1 MPDTL
6 PSMLVLDAAD
16 VRRHLTP
23 QVAYAA
29 VEAAFRSLRADTT
42 QQPVRTQVVTA
53 EGVTLVK
60 PAVVADCTGVKVVS
74 VFPGNAARGL
84 NLIQGFVVLLDPATG
99 ALDALLDGAAVTEL
113 RTAATSA
120 LATSLL
126 ARPDAAR
133 LGVLGAGVQARSHL
147 QAMHASRRLERVLVW
162 APAGLDELLRWA
174 AEHGLPVQVARDA
187 EQVVRESDI
196 LCTVT
201 TSPVPVLQGDWLRPG
216 THVNGVGAYR
226 PHERELDTLTMQRA
240 RVVVDMHEAAAQEAG
255 AILLARADGAE
266 VNVVAEL
273 AEVLTGRAP
282 GRTSADEITVFS
294 STGLAVQDV
303 TAARAAVTA
312 ARAAGAGVKVAFP

>member
-6 PSMLVLDAAD
+6 LSMLVLDAAD
-16 VRRHLTP
+16 VRRHLSP
-23 QVAYAA
+23 PVAYAA
-29 VEAAFRSLRADTT
+29 VEAAFRALWEDAT
-42 QQPVRTQVVTA
+42 QQPVRTQVATP

-60 PAVVADCTGVKVVS
+60 PAVVDGCTGVKVVS
-74 VFPGNAARGL
+74 VSPGNAARGPD
-84 NLIQGFVVLLDPATG
+84 LIQGFVVLLDPATG

-120 LATSLL
+120 LATTLL

-147 QAMHASRRLERVLVW
+147 QAMHASRRLEQALVW
-162 APAGLDELLRWA
+162 APTGLDVLLPWA
-174 AEHGLPVQVARDA
+174 ANHGLPVQAARDA
-187 EQVVRESDI
+187 ERVVRESDI

-201 TSPVPVLQGDWLRPG
+201 TSPLPVLQGDWLAPG
-216 THVNGVGAYR
+216 THVNAVGAFR
-226 PHERELDTLTMQRA
+226 PHERELDTLTVQRA
-240 RVVVDMHEAAAQEAG
+240 RVVVDMHEAAAEEAG

-312 ARAAGAGVKVAFP
+312 ARAAGAGVQVAFP

>member
-1 MPDTL
+1 
-6 PSMLVLDAAD
+6 MLVLDAAD
-16 VRRHLTP
+16 VRRYLTP
-23 QVAYAA
+23 RVAFAA
-29 VEAAFRSLRADTT
+29 VEAAFRALREDTT
-42 QQPVRTQVVTA
+42 QQPIRTQVATA

-60 PAVVADCTGVKVVS
+60 PAVVDDCTGVKVVS
-74 VFPGNAARGL
+74 VFPGNAARGV
-84 NLIQGFVVLLDPATG
+84 NLIQGFVVLLDPVTG

-120 LATSLL
+120 LATTLL
-126 ARPDAAR
+126 ARPDAAS

-147 QAMHASRRLERVLVW
+147 QAMHASRRLEKALVW
-162 APAGLDELLRWA
+162 APVGLDELLHWA
-174 AEHGLPVQVARDA
+174 ADHGVPVQAARNA

-201 TSPVPVLQGDWLRPG
+201 TSPVPVLQGDWLAPG

-226 PHERELDTLTMQRA
+226 PHERELDTLTVQRA
-240 RVVVDMHEAAAQEAG
+240 RVVVDMHEAAAEEAG
-255 AILLARADGAE
+255 AILLARAEGAE

-273 AEVLTGRAP
+273 AEVLTGRST

-303 TAARAAVTA
+303 STARAAVTA
-312 ARAAGAGVKVAFP
+312 ARAAGAGVQVAFP